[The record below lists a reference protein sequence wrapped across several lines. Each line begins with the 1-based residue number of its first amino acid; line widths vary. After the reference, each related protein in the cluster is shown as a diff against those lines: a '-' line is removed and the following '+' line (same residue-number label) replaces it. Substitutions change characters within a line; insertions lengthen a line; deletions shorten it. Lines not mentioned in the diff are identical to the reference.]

1 MITDN
6 PRLAG
11 VGQDDFL
18 ARRRVPLR
26 RLRVHA
32 PSSWSIS
39 QSSCRAL
46 SGAEVDQEEAARH
59 REEVEA
65 RHREEAA
72 RHREEVEARHREEAE
87 ARRRE
92 ESEAHHREARRWEE
106 VEATPL
112 VSSQHPHWR
121 ESECL

>member
-18 ARRRVPLR
+18 ARRRVPLMR

-32 PSSWSIS
+32 PSSRSI
-39 QSSCRAL
+39 SSCRAL

-65 RHREEAA
+65 RHREEVGA
-72 RHREEVEARHREEAE
+72 RRWEESE

-92 ESEAHHREARRWEE
+92 ESEAHHQEAAEARRWEE

-112 VSSQHPHWR
+112 VSSQLPHWR
-121 ESECL
+121 ESDCL

>member
-11 VGQDDFL
+11 VGHDDFL

-32 PSSWSIS
+32 PSSRSI
-39 QSSCRAL
+39 SSCRAL
-46 SGAEVDQEEAARH
+46 TGAEVDQ
-59 REEVEA
+59 
-65 RHREEAA
+65 EEAA

-92 ESEAHHREARRWEE
+92 ESEAHHREAAEARRWEE
-106 VEATPL
+106 AEATSW

-121 ESECL
+121 ESDCL